1 MNASSAGRLLL
12 ALSIATLLAAACAPV
27 RPWQRGQVTKQLMN
41 PAPSPIDGAFDSHV
55 RGSREAMRGASKNSG
70 PSCGC
75 N

>member
-1 MNASSAGRLLL
+1 MKNSSALTLLL
-12 ALSIATLLAAACAPV
+12 ALSITTLLAAACAPV
-27 RPWQRGQVTKQLMN
+27 RPWQRGQLTKQVMK
-41 PAPSPIDGAFDSHV
+41 PAPSQIDGAFDSHV